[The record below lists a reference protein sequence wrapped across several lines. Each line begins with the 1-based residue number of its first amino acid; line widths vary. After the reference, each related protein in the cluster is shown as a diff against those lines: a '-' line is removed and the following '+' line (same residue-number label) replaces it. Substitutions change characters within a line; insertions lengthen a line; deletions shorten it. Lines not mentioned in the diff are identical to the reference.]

1 MNTIV
6 IVCSLLAAVQN
17 PAPAPQERE
26 PGNSP
31 WLETGGNRIRL
42 YGFPRLD
49 MIYTDSRLAPN
60 NQFPFWVVSEDPA
73 VQPKDDD
80 EEIDTHPRLSRIGLQ
95 VERDSI
101 PRWPSAKISGQLEF
115 DFQNG
120 GSESREAV
128 RMRHAYFRVRDASGF
143 GFLAGQTWDLIAP
156 LLPSVNG
163 DSLGWNAGNL
173 GDRRPQLLVDFLG
186 PAFDETKLYA
196 AVAALRTGA
205 INNRD
210 LDGDGT
216 ADGIDSGKP
225 MLQARAGLQSLF
237 GRVDVHVW
245 GHYAWDEVDTPVAG
259 EDEFI
264 GRCVGADLTVRLGDG
279 IAVAGEAWKGK
290 NLDDVRGGVGQGV
303 NTVTGGEIDAW
314 GGWAELRVKLT
325 EWYTPIV
332 GVTLDRPDTDDL
344 NPAAAGGAR
353 KKNLTTFLSNYFDL
367 GGGLQIG
374 LEYISWETKYKGLD
388 EGDANRFNL
397 WLIYKF

>member
-1 MNTIV
+1 MNV
-6 IVCSLLAAVQN
+6 IAGVLLLAVQ
-17 PAPAPQERE
+17 APGAPQERE

-31 WLETGGNRIRL
+31 WLEVGGNRFRV

-60 NQFPFWVVSEDPA
+60 NQFPFWVVSEDPT
-73 VQPKDDD
+73 VQAKDDD
-80 EEIDTHPRLSRIGLQ
+80 EELDLHPRLSRIGIQ

-101 PRWPSAKISGQLEF
+101 PRWPSAKISGTLEF

-128 RMRHAYFRVRDASGF
+128 RMRHAYLRVRDASGF

-163 DSLGWNAGNL
+163 DSLGWNVGNL
-173 GDRRPQLLVDFLG
+173 GDRRPQLLVDYLA
-186 PAFDETKLYA
+186 PAFDETKAYA

-225 MLQARAGLQSLF
+225 MLQARLGLHSFL
-237 GRVDVHVW
+237 GRIDVHVW
-245 GHYAWDEVDTPVAG
+245 GLYAWDEVDTPVGG
-259 EDEFI
+259 EDEFVA
-264 GRCVGADLTVRLGDG
+264 RCVGADLTVRLAEGVA
-279 IAVAGEAWKGK
+279 IAGEVWKGE

-303 NTVTGGEIDAW
+303 NAVTGEEIDAR
-314 GGWAELRVKLT
+314 GGWGELRFRLT
-325 EWYTPIV
+325 EGYTPSV
-332 GVTLDRPDTDDL
+332 GISYDDPDRDDL
-344 NPAAAGGAR
+344 NPAALGGPRDLNRTAY
-353 KKNLTTFLSNYFDL
+353 LSNHFDL

-374 LEYISWETKYKGLD
+374 LEYIYWKTNYVGLD
-388 EGDANRFNL
+388 DGDANRLNL